1 MRQGVVVGAVLIA
14 TAVFY
19 NQNNVTQAQAAQTQ
33 AGGFVS
39 VQASETEAQSGAA
52 YWTAER
58 LATAQ
63 PMPLPLADRNAV
75 SEGAAQATGTSVSAA
90 GAEPTSAGTSV
101 AQLFDRSLFPQEAY
115 SEGNAGEGIEP
126 NDVGTFGAHFSST
139 RLIPLTADRQYPY
152 RTVGK
157 LFFTIPN
164 QGNFVC
170 SASVFNYRLI
180 ATAGHCVSDGNGH
193 FYTNW
198 VFIPAYR
205 DGVAPYQAW
214 NWNTAT
220 TTNDWHF
227 GGGGVPNAADYAII
241 AVSDRVFGTKL
252 TKIGR
257 KTGFLGWQTL
267 SLSQNHTTMLGYPCN
282 LDSCEKMHQVSAG
295 AFRNTAPNNV
305 EYGSDARG
313 GSSGG
318 PWVQN
323 FGATAV
329 GQSGGLNTG
338 RNRIVGITSYGYIS
352 TDPKVQG
359 ASILDSRWVN
369 MVNLM
374 CGFTAGNCTP

>member
-19 NQNNVTQAQAAQTQ
+19 NQNNVTQAQTAT
-33 AGGFVS
+33 VTS
-39 VQASETEAQSGAA
+39 IQASELEAQSAA
-52 YWTAER
+52 EYWTAER

-63 PMPLPLADRNAV
+63 PMPLPLADRSTVA
-75 SEGAAQATGTSVSAA
+75 EATAAATGTPTFSA
-90 GAEPTSAGTSV
+90 GAAPASGGASE
-101 AQLFDRSLFPQEAY
+101 AQLFDRSAFPLSAY
-115 SEGNAGEGIEP
+115 SEGNEGEGIEP
-126 NDVGTFGAHFSST
+126 NDVGSFGAHFSST

-170 SASVFNYRLI
+170 SASVISYRI
-180 ATAGHCVSDGNGH
+180 VATAGHCVSDGNGH
-193 FYTNW
+193 FHTNW

-214 NWNTAT
+214 NWSTVVVTNT
-220 TTNDWHF
+220 WHF
-227 GGGGVPNAADYAII
+227 GGGGVPNAADYAMMT
-241 AVSDRVFGTKL
+241 VSDRFFGTAL

-295 AFRNTAPNNV
+295 AFRNTSPNNV

-329 GQSGGLNTG
+329 GQTGGLNAG
-338 RNRIVGITSYGYIS
+338 RNRVVGVTSYGYIS

-359 ASILDSRWVN
+359 ASIPDSRWVDVWN
-369 MVNLM
+369 VL
-374 CGFTAGNCTP
+374 CSSGTDPDCHP